1 MKNFYQLRDQKSVR
15 KYFELKDCVD
25 CEEKITLG
33 KMGAEAYFFHILQ
46 LSYRQNFK
54 LVGAYEYHKIW

>member
-1 MKNFYQLRDQKSVR
+1 VKNFNQFRDQKSVR

-33 KMGAEAYFFHILQ
+33 KVGAEAYFFHIKTQSLPGISIAEPKRS
-46 LSYRQNFK
+46 LY
-54 LVGAYEYHKIW
+54 